1 MSSNSDDFD
10 DSTFILDETDSKSI
24 APVMYE
30 PEPIPRNDSE
40 HSSSVDDSSEEPD
53 DEPGENIH
61 KDHWCLCGNCQI
73 MPTARECVC
82 RCNIIEINDKRLSS
96 TLVKCITSGVCL
108 NVSVLQVAYHIFQI
122 QYGAKAHH
130 GPLHE

>member
-61 KDHWCLCGNCQI
+61 KDHW
-73 MPTARECVC
+73 
-82 RCNIIEINDKRLSS
+82 
-96 TLVKCITSGVCL
+96 LVVY
-108 NVSVLQVAYHIFQI
+108 LQVCCKYCKGVYVATVR
-122 QYGAKAHH
+122 
-130 GPLHE
+130 